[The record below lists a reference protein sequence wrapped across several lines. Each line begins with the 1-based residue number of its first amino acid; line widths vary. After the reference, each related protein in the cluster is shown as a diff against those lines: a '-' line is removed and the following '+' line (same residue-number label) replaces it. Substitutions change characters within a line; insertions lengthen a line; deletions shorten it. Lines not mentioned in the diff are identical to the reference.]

1 MNVGSRIRELRHT
14 RSLSQYKL
22 AKLSGVAQSFVH
34 EIESGQKS
42 PTVRTL
48 EKLARA
54 LGVSVAVL
62 VGDDAPASAGGVGG
76 GCGKEGAA

>member
-1 MNVGSRIRELRHT
+1 MDIAANLKGIRLRMN
-14 RSLSQYKL
+14 LSQRRL
-22 AKLSGVAQSFVH
+22 AQISGVSQPFIH
-34 EIESGQKS
+34 NIESGHKS

-54 LGVSVAVL
+54 LGVSVAEL
-62 VGDDAPASAGGVGG
+62 VGDDAPASAGDVGG